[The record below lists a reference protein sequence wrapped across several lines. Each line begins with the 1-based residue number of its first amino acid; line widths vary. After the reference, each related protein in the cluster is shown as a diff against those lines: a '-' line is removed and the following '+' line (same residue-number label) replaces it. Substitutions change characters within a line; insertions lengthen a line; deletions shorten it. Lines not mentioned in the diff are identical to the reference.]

1 VNGSLTE
8 MALPDVVQILYHG
21 RKSGK
26 LTIHS
31 DGKRG
36 EVQFCDG
43 QIYDASFGEAAHE
56 EAFYEML
63 CLSTGDFELDTN
75 FRPGERKIE
84 LGPESLL
91 LEGMRRLD
99 ESGR

>member
-1 VNGSLTE
+1 

-26 LTIHS
+26 LTIS
-31 DGKRG
+31 AGGRRG
-36 EVQFCDG
+36 EILFCDG
-43 QIYDASFGEAAHE
+43 MIFDASFGEAAQE
-56 EAFYEML
+56 EAFYDML
-63 CLSTGDFELDTN
+63 NLRDGDFELDPN
-75 FRPGERKIE
+75 FRPSEQVIQVS
-84 LGPESLL
+84 PESLL

>member
-1 VNGSLTE
+1 MS
-8 MALPDVVQILYHG
+8 LPDVVQILYHG

-26 LTIHS
+26 LGIS
-31 DGKRG
+31 SEGKRG
-36 EVQFCDG
+36 EIHFCDG
-43 QIYDASFGEAAHE
+43 QIYDASFGDELKE

-63 CLSTGDFELDTN
+63 LLTGGDFELDPN
-75 FRPGERKIE
+75 FKPTERKIE

-99 ESGR
+99 ESER